1 MKIVGLIWLSVI
13 LLVARGKVKLMRDA
27 HSAHSPPDQLGGSPS
42 RKRKLAAILHA
53 DVVGYSRLM
62 GEDEVGTH
70 QALGELRRAVD
81 PLIAAHNGRIVGT
94 AGDSLLADFSSVVDA
109 LNCALEMQRAAR
121 EMNDPMPPERRLEL
135 RIGVNLGDVI
145 VDGDDIFGDGV
156 NIAARIE
163 ALAQPGTICISQ
175 TVYDHVRNKLAL
187 DYRALGAHRV
197 KNIAEPVRA
206 YAVGLLAAPPR
217 PKKRRR
223 TLIAAA
229 TAIVAL
235 MIAGLG
241 AWEVYSGAG
250 RELLGLGA
258 ASKAVDVARLAAPNR
273 LAGRPSVGVL
283 PFKNLS
289 GDAGQDYF
297 SDGITEDVIGALGR
311 FSNLLVAA
319 KSASFQFKG
328 RDVAPAEIGRVLDA
342 RYLLGGS
349 VRRAGDRVRVNVE
362 LTDAETGR
370 HLWSETYDAE
380 LKDIFA
386 LQDDIA
392 RRVVGAAAA
401 KLTRFEQERVLAKPT
416 SSLAA
421 YEYVLRGRDRTVTAT
436 REQNDASREMFR
448 RAIDLDPTYAA
459 AYAALGGTYFD
470 AVVSGWTEFRDEEVE
485 RAVALAQKALALDPA
500 TTSAYRLLAAAH
512 MYRGHHDL
520 ALGQIDRALEV
531 NPSDAESYAYR
542 GYILV
547 YAGKSGEAVPWLEA
561 ALRFDRANTRAT
573 MYIGTAYYFL
583 GRYDKAIEAC
593 DRTLARNPGRST
605 QLNAHVILAAS
616 YAAMDKGQNAEGE
629 RAIVARLAPFF
640 SAERFAAQFVTP
652 EAHDHMLEGLKK
664 AGFH

>member
-1 MKIVGLIWLSVI
+1 MASI
-13 LLVARGKVKLMRDA
+13 LEPA
-27 HSAHSPPDQLGGSPS
+27 S

-62 GEDEVGTH
+62 GEDEAGTH
-70 QALGELRRAVD
+70 QALGELRQAID
-81 PLIAAHNGRIVGT
+81 PLITVHGGRIVGT
-94 AGDSLLADFSSVVDA
+94 AGDSVLADFSSVVDA
-109 LNCALEMQRAAR
+109 LNCAVDMQRAAR
-121 EMNDPMPPERRLEL
+121 AINDPMPAGRRLEL

-145 VDGDDIFGDGV
+145 VDGDNIFGDGV
-156 NIAARIE
+156 NIAVRLE

-175 TVYDHVRNKLAL
+175 TVYDHVKNKLDL
-187 DYRALGAHRV
+187 DYRPLGSHRV

-206 YAVGLLAAPPR
+206 YAVGLPAKSPR
-217 PKKRRR
+217 PRRGR
-223 TLIAAA
+223 QPLIAAA
-229 TAIVAL
+229 AATIAL
-235 MIAGLG
+235 MIACLV

-250 RELLGLGA
+250 RALLGLGA
-258 ASKAVDVARLAAPNR
+258 APKAVDVASLAAPNR
-273 LAGRPSVGVL
+273 LAGRTSVAVL

-328 RDVAPAEIGRVLDA
+328 RDIAPAEIGRALDA
-342 RYLLGGS
+342 RYLLEGS

-362 LTDAETGR
+362 LTDAETAR
-370 HLWSETYDAE
+370 HLWSEAYDAE

-386 LQDDIA
+386 VQDDIA

-401 KLTRFEQERVLAKPT
+401 KLTGFEQERVLTKPT

-421 YEYVLRGRDRTVTAT
+421 YEYLLRGRDRTVNAT
-436 REQNDASREMFR
+436 REQNDASREMFQ

-485 RAVALAQKALALDPA
+485 RAEALAQKALALDPA
-500 TTSAYRLLAAAH
+500 TTSAYRLLAATH
-512 MYRGHHDL
+512 LYRGRYDL
-520 ALGQIDRALEV
+520 ALGQIDRALEI

-547 YAGKSGEAVPWLEA
+547 YAGKSGEALPWLEG

-583 GRYDKAIEAC
+583 DHYDKAIEAC

-605 QLNAHVILAAS
+605 QLNAHAILAAS
-616 YAAMDKGQNAEGE
+616 YAAIGKVQNAEGE
-629 RAIVARLAPFF
+629 RAIVARLSPFF
-640 SAERFAAQFVTP
+640 DAERFAAQFGMP
-652 EAHDHMLEGLKK
+652 AARDHMLEGLKK
-664 AGFH
+664 AGLH

>member
-1 MKIVGLIWLSVI
+1 MAEI
-13 LLVARGKVKLMRDA
+13 LEPA
-27 HSAHSPPDQLGGSPS
+27 S

-53 DVVGYSRLM
+53 DVVGFSRLM
-62 GEDEVGTH
+62 GEDEAGTH
-70 QALGELRRAVD
+70 QTLGKLRRAVD
-81 PLIAAHNGRIVGT
+81 PLIAAHGGRIVGT
-94 AGDSLLADFSSVVDA
+94 AGDSLLTDFSSVVDA
-109 LNCALEMQRAAR
+109 LSCAVAMQQASRAV
-121 EMNDPMPPERRLEL
+121 NDPIPPERRLEL

-145 VDGDDIFGDGV
+145 VDGEDIFGDGV
-156 NIAARIE
+156 NIAARLE
-163 ALAQPGTICISQ
+163 ALAQAGTVCISQ
-175 TVYDHVRNKLAL
+175 TVYDQVRNKLDL
-187 DYRALGAHRV
+187 DYRPLGSHRV

-206 YAVGLLAAPPR
+206 YAVGLPAKSP
-217 PKKRRR
+217 RRR
-223 TLIAAA
+223 RKRQPLITAAA
-229 TAIVAL
+229 TVAL
-235 MIAGLG
+235 MIAGLA
-241 AWEVYSGAG
+241 AWEAYSGAG

-258 ASKAVDVARLAAPNR
+258 APKAVDVASLAVPSR

-297 SDGITEDVIGALGR
+297 TDGITEDVVGALGR

-328 RDVAPAEIGRVLDA
+328 RDIAPAEIGRALDA

-349 VRRAGDRVRVNVE
+349 VRRAGDRIRVNVE

-386 LQDDIA
+386 VQDDIA

-401 KLTRFEQERVLAKPT
+401 KLTGFEQERVLTKPT

-421 YEYVLRGRDRTVTAT
+421 YEYLLRGRDRTVNAT
-436 REQNDASREMFR
+436 REQNDASREMFQ

-470 AVVSGWTEFRDEEVE
+470 AVVSGWTEFRDEEVK
-485 RAVALAQKALALDPA
+485 RAEALAQKALALDPA
-500 TTSAYRLLAAAH
+500 TTSAYRLLAATH
-512 MYRGHHDL
+512 LYRGHHDL
-520 ALGQIDRALEV
+520 ALGQIDRALEI

-547 YAGKSGEAVPWLEA
+547 YAGKSGEALPWLEA
-561 ALRFDRANTRAT
+561 ALRFDRANTRAA
-573 MYIGTAYYFL
+573 MYTGTAYYFL
-583 GRYDKAIEAC
+583 DRYDKAIEAC

-605 QLNAHVILAAS
+605 QLNAHAILAAS
-616 YAAMDKGQNAEGE
+616 YAAMGKGQNVEGE

-640 SAERFAAQFVTP
+640 SAERFASQFGTP
-652 EAHDHMLEGLKK
+652 EARDHMLEGLKK
-664 AGFH
+664 AGFR